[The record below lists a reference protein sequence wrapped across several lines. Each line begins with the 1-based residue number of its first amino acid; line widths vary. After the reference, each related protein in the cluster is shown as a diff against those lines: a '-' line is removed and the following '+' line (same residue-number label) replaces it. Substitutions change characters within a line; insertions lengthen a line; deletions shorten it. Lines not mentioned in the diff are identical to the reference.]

1 MNNNINGDMLQRLSQ
16 FPIYELDDIIDKRV
30 NIKVIY
36 SIFYV
41 LTGMQAILGRK
52 EFDFY
57 YSCENLRKDI
67 EDYLNYITDIFSKM
81 LYEYTV
87 LVTFGEL
94 RYAGDKINQRV
105 VYVKNL
111 LPQRLKI
118 NPDYLY
124 KRSYYKSYLTIA
136 TNFSP
141 ESICQTGMLL
151 FNNFCWEREY
161 GGKNW
166 GIIADIIQKYRQYP
180 AHVFIDYCSDIEHNS
195 GNYLN
200 KDCGLFKGSTDNLR
214 CILDIK
220 RNSSIFALIDYVR
233 CNLDAK
239 TVKLII
245 RFINVIHFLLGQVG
259 VILPSDFLVANDLL
273 EFADN
278 DEYNYTK
285 NSCLRSIEISKE
297 YLTTNN
303 MEVFKLSLYKPRV
316 FGAEDLRRYFG
327 LSFDLGEY
335 KEIYRNYESGCLY
348 KRHIEEIPHPRTMKI
363 FCNKPLSQIKF
374 LKIPDWYE
382 DKPIIQAI

>member
-94 RYAGDKINQRV
+94 RYVGDKTNQRA

-118 NPDYLY
+118 NPDFLY

-151 FNNFCWEREY
+151 FNNLCWEREY

-166 GIIADIIQKYRQYP
+166 GVIADIIQKYRQYP

-195 GNYLN
+195 GSYLN

-220 RNSSIFALIDYVR
+220 RNSSIFALIDYTR

-335 KEIYRNYESGCLY
+335 KEIYRDYKSDCLY
-348 KRHIEEIPHPRTMKI
+348 KCHIEEIPHPRTMKT

-374 LKIPDWYE
+374 LKNPDWYE
-382 DKPIIQAI
+382 NKPIIQAI

>member
-1 MNNNINGDMLQRLSQ
+1 MNNNINDDMSQRLSQ
-16 FPIYELDDIIDKRV
+16 SPIYELDDIIDKRV

-67 EDYLNYITDIFSKM
+67 ENYLNYITDIFSKM

-94 RYAGDKINQRV
+94 RYAEDKTNQRA

-118 NPDYLY
+118 NSNFLY
-124 KRSYYKSYLTIA
+124 KRNYYKSYLAIA
-136 TNFSP
+136 TDFSP

-151 FNNFCWEREY
+151 FNNLCWEREY

-166 GIIADIIQKYRQYP
+166 GVIADIIQKYKQYP

-195 GNYLN
+195 GSYLN
-200 KDCGLFKGSTDNLR
+200 KDCGLFKGNSEDLHR
-214 CILDIK
+214 ILDIK
-220 RNSSIFALIDYVR
+220 RNNSIFTLIDYVR

-259 VILPSDFLVANDLL
+259 VILPSEFLVANDLL

-278 DEYNYTK
+278 DEYNYIK
-285 NSCLRSIEISKE
+285 ISCLRSIEISKE
-297 YLTTNN
+297 YLITNN
-303 MEVFKLSLYKPRV
+303 MEVFKLSLYKPRA
-316 FGAEDLRRYFG
+316 FGTKDLRHYFG

-335 KEIYRNYESGCLY
+335 KEIYGDYESGCLY
-348 KRHIEEIPHPRTMKI
+348 KHQIEKIPHPRTLKI
-363 FCNKPLSQIKF
+363 FCNEPLSHVKF
-374 LKIPDWYE
+374 LKVPDWYK
-382 DKPIIQAI
+382 DKSIIQVI